1 MNIKIVIL
9 PTGERLIAK
18 TGEATREIEGET
30 QFIGYVLT
38 DPEVLGDDLTL
49 TPWVNGTSNNQ
60 FLIIPQQIVT
70 MCDPTEELI
79 ESYISKVGTDG
90 LQEDN

>member
-9 PTGERLIAK
+9 PTGQRLIAK

-38 DPEVLGDDLTL
+38 DPRSTWG
-49 TPWVNGTSNNQ
+49 
-60 FLIIPQQIVT
+60 
-70 MCDPTEELI
+70 
-79 ESYISKVGTDG
+79 
-90 LQEDN
+90 

>member
-18 TGEATREIEGET
+18 TGEATREIEEKV

-70 MCDPTEELI
+70 MCDPNEELI

>member
-9 PTGERLIAK
+9 PTGQHLIAK

-38 DPEVLGDDLTL
+38 DPEVLGDNLTL
-49 TPWVNGTSNNQ
+49 TSWVNGTSNNQ

-90 LQEDN
+90 LQEND

>member
-1 MNIKIVIL
+1 MS
-9 PTGERLIAK
+9 RLIAK
-18 TGEATREIEGET
+18 TGEATREIEGEV

-70 MCDPTEELI
+70 MCDLTEELI

>member
-1 MNIKIVIL
+1 MYL
-9 PTGERLIAK
+9 
-18 TGEATREIEGET
+18 
-30 QFIGYVLT
+30 LT
-38 DPEVLGDDLTL
+38 PEVLGDDLTL